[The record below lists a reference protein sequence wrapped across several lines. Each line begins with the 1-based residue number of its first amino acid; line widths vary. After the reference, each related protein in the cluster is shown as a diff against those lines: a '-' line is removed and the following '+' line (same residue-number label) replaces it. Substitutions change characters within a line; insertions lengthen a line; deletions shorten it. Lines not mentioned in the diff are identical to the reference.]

1 MKKTLLWLLALCLIW
16 GALPAAAQAAFDD
29 VADTAYYAQAV
40 QWAVDRGI
48 TSGTSATTFSPGD
61 TCTRGQILTFLWRA
75 AGCLSAEGQILP
87 EDVPAGA
94 YYAKAVLWGRQQNLF
109 ADGPFRPDA
118 PCTRAMAVEL
128 MWRAAG
134 CPVAAVSAAFADV
147 PASGDIQSAV
157 AWAVDQGITSG
168 TGETTFSPD
177 DTCTR
182 GQIVTLLHRAFG
194 EQEQNPNQDAG
205 QPATPGRTPVTEIG
219 QMYGTYVTERFT
231 AVVSAAAPSKVRIEV
246 YTNALL
252 AADPNRG
259 PSVTGT
265 LPVSSKDGTLHAAW
279 DGFEIAVYQECLVLT
294 PPDRFPHMAG
304 VYQRQSGDLAQDPSE
319 KAPAASGR
327 TPVTEIGQM
336 YGTYVGERYTV
347 VVSEAAPTVRIAIYK
362 NSFLA
367 ADPNCE
373 PSVAGT
379 LVVVRGETET
389 LDAAWNGLK
398 ITVYQE
404 CLVLES
410 PDKLPHMAGV
420 YQRQSAQ

>member
-1 MKKTLLWLLALCLIW
+1 MKKIVVWLLTLGLAL
-16 GALPAAAQAAFDD
+16 GGLPAAAQGGFAD
-29 VADTAYYAQAV
+29 VAPGSYYADAV
-40 QWAVDRGI
+40 QWAVERGV
-48 TSGTSATTFSPGD
+48 TSGTSETTFSPGD

-75 AGCLSAEGQILP
+75 AGCLSAEGQTLP

-94 YYAKAVLWGRQQNLF
+94 YYEKAVLWGRQQNLF

-128 MWRAAG
+128 MWRAAD
-134 CPVAAVSAAFADV
+134 CPAAAEPAAFADL

-157 AWAVDQGITSG
+157 AWAVEQGITSG

-182 GQIVTLLHRAFG
+182 AQIVTLLHRAFG
-194 EQEQNPNQDAG
+194 EQEQQKGQQEQNPNQDAQ
-205 QPATPGRTPVTEIG
+205 QPA
-219 QMYGTYVTERFT
+219 
-231 AVVSAAAPSKVRIEV
+231 
-246 YTNALL
+246 
-252 AADPNRG
+252 
-259 PSVTGT
+259 
-265 LPVSSKDGTLHAAW
+265 LP
-279 DGFEIAVYQECLVLT
+279 
-294 PPDRFPHMAG
+294 
-304 VYQRQSGDLAQDPSE
+304 
-319 KAPAASGR
+319 GR

-373 PSVAGT
+373 PSVTGT
-379 LVVVRGETET
+379 LVVVRGEAET

-410 PDKLPHMAGV
+410 PDKLPQMAGV